1 MFVILT
7 KEYDELSRHA
17 AAIASAA
24 IRKRPD
30 VRIGLATGTTPLGM
44 YRELARMHREEAL
57 DFSRVV
63 TFNLDEYLGLAA
75 DHPQSAHRFMRSSF
89 FEHVN
94 VAPENIHIPDGTA
107 RGDLDEYCARYEAA
121 IQRAGGIDLQI
132 LGIGR
137 NGHIGFNEPSSSLA
151 SRTRIKTLTGPT
163 LEDNR
168 RLFQEGESMPEAAIT
183 MGIGTI
189 LDARRILL
197 LASGSSK
204 ARALARAI
212 EGPVT
217 AFVTASA
224 LQLHRDVTI
233 VADEDAAAELSEKD
247 YYRRDFE
254 VDSRLRRAANSF
266 GRSAGHDETRKP

>member
-1 MFVILT
+1 MFVILS
-7 KEYDELSRHA
+7 KDYAELSRHSA
-17 AAIASAA
+17 GIVAAA

-30 VRIGLATGTTPLGM
+30 LRLGVATGSTPLGM
-44 YRELARMHREEAL
+44 YRELARMHREENL
-57 DFSRVV
+57 DFSRVI

-75 DHPQSAHRFMRSSF
+75 DHPHSSHTFMESSF
-89 FEHVN
+89 FDRVN
-94 VAPENIHIPDGTA
+94 VTPENIHIPEGTA
-107 RGDLDEYCARYEAA
+107 QGDLDEYCARYEAG

-151 SRTRIKTLTGPT
+151 SRTRIKTLTRQT

-168 RLFQEGESMPEAAIT
+168 RLFPAGQSLPEAAIT

-189 LDARRILL
+189 LEARKILL
-197 LASGSSK
+197 LASGASK
-204 ARALARAI
+204 ASALARAV

-217 AFVTASA
+217 ASVTASA

-233 VADEDAAAELSEKD
+233 FADEQAAAELREKE
-247 YYRRDFE
+247 YYRHDFE
-254 VDSRLRRAANSF
+254 VDRRLRLA
-266 GRSAGHDETRKP
+266 TK

>member
-7 KEYDELSRHA
+7 KGYDELSRQA
-17 AAIASAA
+17 AAIVSAA
-24 IRKRPD
+24 IHKRPD
-30 VRIGLATGTTPLGM
+30 LRIGLATGTTPLGM
-44 YRELARMHREEAL
+44 YRELARMHREEHL

-63 TFNLDEYLGLAA
+63 TFNLDEYFGLAA
-75 DHPQSAHRFMRSSF
+75 DHSQSAHTFMHSSF

-94 VAPENIHIPDGTA
+94 VAAENIHIPDGTA
-107 RGDLDEYCARYEAA
+107 RGDLDEYCAGYEAA
-121 IQRAGGIDLQI
+121 IQSAGGIDLQI

-151 SRTRIKTLTGPT
+151 SRTRIKTLTRPT

-168 RLFQEGESMPEAAIT
+168 RLFPEGQPMPEAAIT

-189 LDARRILL
+189 LDARKILL
-197 LASGSSK
+197 LASGAGK

-233 VADEDAAAELSEKD
+233 LADEQAAAELSERE

-254 VDSRLRRAANSF
+254 VDSRLRRAV
-266 GRSAGHDETRKP
+266 K